1 MLASIAQGL
10 PASCSAAWLLGG
22 AALLFHALLVASPS
36 DSQSAARLCIVL
48 QDVPLFNETIY
59 YNIMYGSLG
68 ASQEEVFR

>member
-1 MLASIAQGL
+1 M
-10 PASCSAAWLLGG
+10 PASCNDVWLIASSALFLH
-22 AALLFHALLVASPS
+22 AALLPCQQTANPTVC
-36 DSQSAARLCIVL
+36 LCIAL